1 MSRIRSD
8 WSNLCFDI
16 LRSIFEGLETK
27 DYHRARSVCSQW
39 YLVSRSCTRPIWYP
53 WQLMRD
59 EDGTFLGHH
68 SEDREFSFEVECLG
82 FDLLKSFVMA
92 SWSSWLLM
100 NDPSLDFLYLLNVF
114 TREMIN
120 LPSMKS
126 YKGKQTKLTS
136 PLKNLA
142 CFWINERTK
151 DYVVACITEEN
162 CLFTYKNE
170 DDYWWNVEDIYCTH
184 MTYKDDKL
192 YVYTID
198 SYIKT

>member
-1 MSRIRSD
+1 
-8 WSNLCFDI
+8 
-16 LRSIFEGLETK
+16 
-27 DYHRARSVCSQW
+27 
-39 YLVSRSCTRPIWYP
+39 
-53 WQLMRD
+53 MRD

-184 MTYKDDKL
+184 MAYKDDKL

-198 SYIKT
+198 SYIKILDFSGAFPKEIVQGNPTVTIRFALITNLGNTVGRRGLRLRTQWMF